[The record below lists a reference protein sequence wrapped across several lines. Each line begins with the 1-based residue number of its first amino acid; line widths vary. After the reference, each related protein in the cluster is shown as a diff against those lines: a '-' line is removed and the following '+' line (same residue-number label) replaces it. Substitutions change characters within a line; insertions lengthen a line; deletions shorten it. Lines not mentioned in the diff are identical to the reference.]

1 MCRPVCFKP
10 FFLNTVGSCVVAPC
24 DFTVNYEEIEGPTAL
39 NQALGRG
46 LMEELEE
53 GGAGLS
59 EMHAELDPLKLEL
72 AAASAEILPAWPAT
86 EETEGQ
92 QQSMS

>member
-1 MCRPVCFKP
+1 
-10 FFLNTVGSCVVAPC
+10 
-24 DFTVNYEEIEGPTAL
+24 
-39 NQALGRG
+39 
-46 LMEELEE
+46 MEELEE

-59 EMHAELDPLKLEL
+59 ETRAELDPLKLEL